1 MIKMGQKSSAILKIG
16 NEMETMWSIVASMY
30 INLCNSSLH
39 PRTWKT
45 PQTDIIRKF
54 FRVTTLLRSLTDTE
68 VQCAKSFYRHWNI
81 FICFRSL
88 RTQHEKTSSWFNF
101 LLVQE
106 VPVSFSHS
114 HNVLKRSCF
123 SLFLFWVSHT
133 VSETR
138 SIARRKMYLFR
149 AQETFQPDLT
159 QISTDRKPQQSH
171 TALLFTRRNMSS
183 VICLLAPYLHLWL
196 AHASPESQICFPLT
210 HRWTHIQTWTCSFLS
225 LSLCSSDL
233 SRDLAT
239 CPSLSICFYAS
250 DMCI

>member
-16 NEMETMWSIVASMY
+16 NEMETMWLIVASMY

-39 PRTWKT
+39 PLNWKT

-81 FICFRSL
+81 FICLRSL

-114 HNVLKRSCF
+114 HNVLKR
-123 SLFLFWVSHT
+123 LFLT
-133 VSETR
+133 
-138 SIARRKMYLFR
+138 L
-149 AQETFQPDLT
+149 
-159 QISTDRKPQQSH
+159 
-171 TALLFTRRNMSS
+171 
-183 VICLLAPYLHLWL
+183 
-196 AHASPESQICFPLT
+196 SPLSLT
-210 HRWTHIQTWTCSFLS
+210 HRKWDSKHRQEENVLV
-225 LSLCSSDL
+225 
-233 SRDLAT
+233 
-239 CPSLSICFYAS
+239 
-250 DMCI
+250 